1 MLIGISGVVTWSGGS
16 PPGSAR
22 SGSFR
27 GNPKRALLEW
37 AQSRIGYDIA
47 DIKVSSLEWAQS
59 RIGYDIADIKVSL
72 LELSQSRIG
81 VDIAAIKPTL
91 LGRAVIRMAMT
102 LRRP

>member
-1 MLIGISGVVTWSGGS
+1 MSRVGRGSGGS

-47 DIKVSSLEWAQS
+47 YSMVCELEWAQS
-59 RIGYDIADIKVSL
+59 RIGYDIADIKVSS
-72 LELSQSRIG
+72 LEVSQSRLG
-81 VDIAAIKPTL
+81 YDIAAIKTTL
-91 LGRAVIRMAMT
+91 SGWALIGMAMT
-102 LRRP
+102 LRQP